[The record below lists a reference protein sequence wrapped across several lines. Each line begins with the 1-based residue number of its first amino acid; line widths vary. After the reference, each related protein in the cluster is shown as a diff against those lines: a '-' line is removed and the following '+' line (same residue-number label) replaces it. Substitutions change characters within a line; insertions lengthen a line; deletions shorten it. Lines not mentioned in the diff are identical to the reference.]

1 MKETNRITPINARS
15 LRRAGAALAAG
26 AMLPLL
32 AVNGAAWAQQPAA
45 PAAAAAPAPDAAA
58 IINAKAVERLNAMGT
73 HLRSLKAFT
82 VNADVTTE
90 EVLDSGQKVENA
102 NSVEIAARLPDKLR
116 VASSSAER
124 SRKIYFDGK
133 TVTIYAEKLKYYGA
147 FAAPATIS
155 ETIAVAAKKYGLEIP
170 LADLFLM
177 GTDRFD
183 TKSITE
189 AIYVGPQLIGGVLCE
204 QLAFRQPGV
213 DWQICIERGKAPLPR
228 KLVVT
233 GTDGDAAQPV
243 RRSILTWKA
252 GTAPEAAAFTFVPPK
267 GATRIAVKEAA
278 K

>member
-1 MKETNRITPINARS
+1 MNNGYGKTTRAVRPARI
-15 LRRAGAALAAG
+15 AGAALAAG
-26 AMLPLL
+26 VLL
-32 AVNGAAWAQQPAA
+32 AGNGAVWAQQPAA
-45 PAAAAAPAPDAAA
+45 PAPAAAAASAAVV
-58 IINAKAVERLNAMGT
+58 NAKAIDRLNAMGA

-82 VNADVTTE
+82 VNADVTVE

-102 NSVEIAARLPDKLR
+102 LTVEIAARMPDKLR
-116 VASSSAER
+116 VSTTSAER
-124 SRKIYFDGK
+124 SRKIYYDGK
-133 TVTIYAEKLKYYGA
+133 SVTIFGQKLGYYGS
-147 FAAPATIS
+147 FAAPATIAQ
-155 ETIAVAAKKYGLEIP
+155 TVDVAAKKYGLEVP

-177 GTDRFD
+177 GTDKFD

-189 AIYVGPQLIGGVLCE
+189 AIYVGPQMIGGVLCD

-213 DWQICIERGKAPLPR
+213 DWQICIDRGNAPLPR

-233 GTDGDAAQPV
+233 GTGGDPAQPV
-243 RRSILTWKA
+243 RRSILSWKA